1 MLVVNKKVNEAIRK
15 LENFDKDLY
24 DLRTDNVKPDKFK
37 GKYILYKVTLLGN
50 RYPQVYGYPIM
61 SFKTQK
67 EFIDKV
73 NEMVSGANL

>member
-50 RYPQVYGYPIM
+50 RYP
-61 SFKTQK
+61 
-67 EFIDKV
+67 
-73 NEMVSGANL
+73 